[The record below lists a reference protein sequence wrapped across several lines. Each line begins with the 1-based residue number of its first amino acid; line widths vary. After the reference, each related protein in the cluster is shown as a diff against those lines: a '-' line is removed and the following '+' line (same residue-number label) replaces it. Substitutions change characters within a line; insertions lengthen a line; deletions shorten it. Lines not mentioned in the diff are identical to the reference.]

1 MLLIGGTVYH
11 IRSTEFS
18 PFVCWW
24 RILAQRLEHAGMLF
38 EGLNRTTHNFLLWVE
53 IALWA
58 EIVCGLRLYG
68 GLKVS
73 FGVTVTVDEN
83 GNRKERLN

>member
-1 MLLIGGTVYH
+1 
-11 IRSTEFS
+11 
-18 PFVCWW
+18 
-24 RILAQRLEHAGMLF
+24 MLF

-58 EIVCGLRLYG
+58 EIVCGLRLYD

-83 GNRKERLN
+83 GNRKERLD

>member
-1 MLLIGGTVYH
+1 MYH

-38 EGLNRTTHNFLLWVE
+38 EGLHRTTHNFLLWVE

-73 FGVTVTVDEN
+73 FGVTVITDGTEN
-83 GNRKERLN
+83 QKRRLN

>member
-1 MLLIGGTVYH
+1 MYH

-24 RILAQRLEHAGMLF
+24 RILAQRLEHAGVLF

-53 IALWA
+53 IALWT
-58 EIVCGLRLYG
+58 EIVYGMRLYG
-68 GLKVS
+68 RLKVS

-83 GNRKERLN
+83 WNRKDRLN

>member
-1 MLLIGGTVYH
+1 MYH

-24 RILAQRLEHAGMLF
+24 RILAQRLEHTGMLF

-53 IALWA
+53 I
-58 EIVCGLRLYG
+58 VCGLRLYG
-68 GLKVS
+68 RLKVS
-73 FGVTVTVDEN
+73 FGVTVNVDEN
-83 GNRKERLN
+83 GNRKERLIKSSLCIR

>member
-1 MLLIGGTVYH
+1 MYH

-58 EIVCGLRLYG
+58 EIIWWAESVFW
-68 GLKVS
+68 VM
-73 FGVTVTVDEN
+73 VNVDEN
-83 GNRKERLN
+83 GNRKERLD